1 MKLRTISIL
10 VVLALL
16 IGYTWYIAYG
26 LNQSILKLAKENLR
40 QQAVIGQL
48 KILSPI
54 EIDDIDLKK
63 ANLNIEKYTK
73 LEAEN
78 KKRKELATWKSRC
91 LKKKLV

>member
-1 MKLRTISIL
+1 MKIGTISIL

-26 LNQSILKLAKENLR
+26 LNQSIIKLSKENLR

-54 EIDDIDLKK
+54 EIDNIDLQK

-78 KKRKELATWKSRC
+78 KKKKEQAIWKTRC